1 MLILKKWMVSCVL
14 VFLVTILPVNGF
26 LARGNETVYAADE
39 ALQNVIVG
47 GFETDDEVWSLG
59 LGTEAPGAKG
69 EYVRDASVSSSGTFS
84 GKLHGDFSAGG
95 KYVTIRKKFLPL
107 DMQKLTF
114 WVKTADAA
122 WITLRIKDSSG
133 QVHQQRIT
141 LASTANWQK
150 VEITKFNGGL
160 GYLYFSGA
168 NDGKWHGPAQEL
180 EFLLEKSGLNGGKS
194 SGDVQFD
201 DITAA
206 VPQQAP
212 LWEAPIGSFENA
224 FDIWKLGLG
233 TDFPGAK
240 GEYVR
245 DASTFKAGAYSGKL
259 RGDFSGGGKYIT
271 LGRSFAPIDMQ
282 KLEFWLQTADAASI
296 SLRVKDATGQVHQQ
310 KISLAATS
318 NWQKIEIYKF
328 DGGTGYLYFSGANDG
343 KWHGPAQQI
352 EFLLEKSGLT
362 GGKSSGEIRLDNVV
376 MTASLPDLS
385 VQQVRMGNIFLEN
398 EPVAFQLATKGDTV
412 SWSVYDHLNHK
423 VAEGRD
429 GVQGGLLNLTI
440 PLQRLGYFKLTL
452 AAEKDGRTIKT
463 ADVSFARLTDTDPTA
478 AASSPFGISTHLAW
492 ENPQGWTPELSE
504 LLRRAGAKNFRDEI
518 PWEAVEYEKG
528 QYRKPA
534 NRDAYMQR
542 TQQDGLKPFIIL
554 DYTNPFYDQNSTPY
568 TDAGRQGYADYGKA
582 LLDLYG
588 NRIEWVE
595 VYNEFNGGFGDRGNG
610 PADSRPDYYYKLLKK
625 TYETIKAARPDVTV
639 VGMATAGT
647 PLGWMEEVFKLGGL
661 QYMDAVSIHPYQ
673 SQRPPD
679 GIVDAARNV
688 QSLIRQYNQGQLKPL
703 WFTEIGW
710 PTYNGGIGI
719 TENTQADYV
728 VRTHVQA
735 LGEGVEKVFWYDLMN
750 DGMKADYHE
759 ENFGLLRNAN
769 DPQGQFTPKPSYAA
783 YAAMTRE
790 LIGAQ
795 FVETENIAAG
805 ISSYKFAKDGR
816 SIRIVW
822 ANAPVQAAIHTDSA
836 IQVADM
842 MGNTETFTPLDGKVY
857 VTLTGEPVY
866 IKSDIDGISA
876 DSTFALTGD
885 EAVTGEPVALKVEM
899 NNAEAAPL
907 AVSFDVEG
915 ASFSLYAEAGQTAL
929 QPFALPGLDREG
941 VRYVTGDLTVNGG
954 KVGRLKQAVQTL
966 PSYGVR
972 IIPVI
977 NDVNTKS
984 EALKVQIRN
993 HSNVQELTVR
1003 KADWQL
1009 GTITGSQE
1017 LTAAVIPPGAERT
1030 FDIPLAGFDYG
1041 VTYQTNVTVHFD
1053 GKEPFVYEGKFDFNP
1068 VLPGTVQVDGTAD
1081 PVTIASPPLI
1091 ELSKGTKKLQNYTGS
1106 SDLDGSVWLNWDQ
1119 DQLYLTAAIK
1129 DDIHFA
1135 PAGGEEIWKNDSIQ
1149 FAAIAGIPGENLG
1162 WYEYGISQTP
1172 QGPQI
1177 YRWMTPDSTNK
1188 GLVANGSLQIARDE
1202 ERKVTVYEL
1211 ALPWSELAPIKPG
1224 KDGVIGFSLLVN
1236 DNDGNGR
1243 KGWIEWGSG
1252 IGEAKDPKKYR
1263 TIQWI
1268 KNLSAPVI
1276 TVEGVLNG
1284 ESYTDA
1290 VVPVVKAEDEDGDLQ
1305 TVRILLNGESWTS
1318 GTPVTGKGSH
1328 ILSVQ
1333 ASDQAGNKTEQ
1344 TVSFKLYH
1352 STMLAAS
1359 NAEGKLNDTVTLR
1372 ASLQDKNGQA
1382 IAGESVSFAVN
1393 GNAVGNAVTDANG
1406 AATLDYTIQLAANAD
1421 QDTVYPLQASFGRN
1435 DDAYLL
1441 GSEVSGELT
1450 VKRTPPPNP
1459 AEAPGKPYLS
1469 DDNGHDT
1476 GIMDGSYS
1484 VKMNMWWGNNGSTYK
1499 LYENDVLID
1508 TQTLTAHSPNAQST
1522 VTSVTYRKN
1531 GTYRYYAEL
1540 VNPSGTTRS
1549 DVHTVTVTQ
1558 AAPAVPVLS
1567 QDNWDGDG
1575 NYKVSMNMWWGT
1587 NGTTY
1592 RLYENGMLI
1601 DTQTLS
1607 DRTPGAQSAVTA
1619 IANKPIGTY
1628 EYQCELVNYAGA
1640 TVSGKI
1646 VVVVTKR

>member
-1 MLILKKWMVSCVL
+1 MVRKKWLVSLVL
-14 VFLVTILPVNGF
+14 VLLLSAWPRNGLVPGVTK
-26 LARGNETVYAADE
+26 AADAAE
-39 ALQNVIVG
+39 ASLQNVTVG
-47 GFETDDEVWSLG
+47 GFETDEEVWSFG

-69 EYVRDASVSSSGTFS
+69 EYARDASVFKSGAFS
-84 GKLHGDFSAGG
+84 GKLRGDFSAGG
-95 KYVTIRKKFLPL
+95 KYVTLRKRFLPL
-107 DMQKLTF
+107 DMQKLEF

-122 WITLRIKDSSG
+122 WLTLRVKDSSG

-168 NDGKWHGPAQEL
+168 NDGKWHGPTQEL
-180 EFLLEKSGLNGGKS
+180 EFLLEKSGLTGGKT
-194 SGDVQFD
+194 SGDVRFD
-201 DITAA
+201 EISAT
-206 VPQQAP
+206 VPQQEP
-212 LWEAPIGSFENA
+212 LWEAAIGSFENA

-245 DASTFKAGAYSGKL
+245 DASAFKAGAYSAKL

-282 KLEFWLQTADAASI
+282 KLEFWIQTADAASI

-310 KISLAATS
+310 KIALAATS
-318 NWQKIEIYKF
+318 NWQKLEIFKF
-328 DGGTGYLYFSGANDG
+328 DGGLNYLYFSGANDG

-362 GGKSSGEIRLDNVV
+362 GGKSGGDIRLDNIVA
-376 MTASLPDLS
+376 TAALPDLS
-385 VQQVRMGNIFLEN
+385 VQQVRMGNIFLES
-398 EPVAFQLATKGDTV
+398 EPVAFPLATRGDTV
-412 SWSVYDHLNHK
+412 SWSVYDHLDHK

-429 GVQGGLLNLTI
+429 SVQGGLLNLTI
-440 PLQRLGYFKLTL
+440 PLQKLGYHKLTL
-452 AAEKDGRTIKT
+452 TAEKGGQTIKS
-463 ADVSFARLTDTDPTA
+463 ADVSFARLTDADPTA

-504 LLRRAGAKNFRDEI
+504 LLSRAGAKNFRDEI

-588 NRIEWVE
+588 NQIEWVE

-625 TYETIKAARPDVTV
+625 TYETIKATRPDVTV

-679 GIVDAARNV
+679 GIVDAVRNT

-710 PTYNGGIGI
+710 PTYSGGIGI

-769 DPQGQFTPKPSYAA
+769 DPQGQFTPKPAYAA
-783 YAAMTRE
+783 YAAMTRA
-790 LIGAQ
+790 LIGAR
-795 FVETENIAAG
+795 FVERESFGPG
-805 ISSYKFAKDGR
+805 ISSYKFDKDGR
-816 SIRIVW
+816 NIRIVW
-822 ANAPVQAAIHTDSA
+822 ANAPVQAAIHTDSP

-857 VTLTGEPVY
+857 VTLTGEPIY

-915 ASFSLYAEAGQTAL
+915 ASFSLYAEAGQTAM

-941 VRYVTGDLTVNGG
+941 VRYVTGDLTVNGS
-954 KVGRLKQAVQTL
+954 KVGRLKHAVRTL
-966 PSYGVR
+966 PSYGAR
-972 IIPVI
+972 IVPII
-977 NDVNTKS
+977 SDVNTKS

-993 HSNVQELTVR
+993 YSNVQGLAV
-1003 KADWQL
+1003 KSADWQL
-1009 GTITGSQE
+1009 GSQSGSRE
-1017 LTAAVIPPGAERT
+1017 WSGVVPPGSERT
-1030 FDIPLAGFDYG
+1030 FDIPLAGFDFG
-1041 VTYQTNVTVHFD
+1041 VSYQAQVTVRFD
-1053 GKEPFVYEGKFDFNP
+1053 GKEPFVYAGKLDFNP
-1068 VLPGTVQVDGTAD
+1068 VIPGTVQVDGAAD
-1081 PVTIASPPLI
+1081 SAIVAAPPFI
-1091 ELSKGTKKLQNYTGS
+1091 ELSKGTKKLQNYSGPA
-1106 SDLDGSVWLNWDQ
+1106 DLDGSVWLNWDR
-1119 DQLYLTAAIK
+1119 DNFYLTATIK
-1129 DDIHFA
+1129 DDVHFA
-1135 PAGGEEIWKNDSIQ
+1135 PASGEEIWKNDSIQ

-1162 WYEYGISQTP
+1162 WYEYGLSQTP

-1177 YRWMTPDSTNK
+1177 YRWMTPDSANK
-1188 GLVANGSLQIARDE
+1188 GIVTNGSLQIARDE
-1202 ERKVTVYEL
+1202 EQKLTVYEL
-1211 ALPWSELAPIKPG
+1211 ALPWSELAPIKPA

-1252 IGEAKDPKKYR
+1252 IGETKDPKKYR
-1263 TIQWI
+1263 TVQWI
-1268 KNLSAPVI
+1268 KNPSAPVI
-1276 TVEGVLNG
+1276 AIEGVADG
-1284 ESYTDA
+1284 QSYTDTA
-1290 VVPVVKAEDEDGDLQ
+1290 VPVVKAEDEDGDLQ
-1305 TVRILLNGESWTS
+1305 SVRILLNGEAWTS
-1318 GTPVTGKGSH
+1318 GTPVTVKGSH
-1328 ILSVQ
+1328 TLSVQ
-1333 ASDQAGNKTEQ
+1333 AADQAGNMTER
-1344 TVSFKLYH
+1344 TVTFKLFH
-1352 STMLAAS
+1352 STLLEAS
-1359 NAEGKLNDTVTLR
+1359 NAAGQVNETVTLR
-1372 ASLQDKNGQA
+1372 AALRDKNGLA
-1382 IAGESVSFAVN
+1382 VAGESVSFAVN
-1393 GNAVGNAVTDANG
+1393 GNAVGTAVTDANG
-1406 AATLDYTIQLAANAD
+1406 AAALNYNIQLAASAE
-1421 QDTVYPLQASFGRN
+1421 QDTVYPIHVSFGRN
-1435 DDAYLL
+1435 DAAYFL
-1441 GSEVSGELT
+1441 GSEGSGELT
-1450 VKRTPPPNP
+1450 VKRLPPPNP

-1469 DDNGHDT
+1469 DDNGHDN
-1476 GIMDGSYS
+1476 GILDGKYA
-1484 VKMNMWWGNNGSTYK
+1484 VRMNMWWGNNGSTYK

-1531 GTYRYYAEL
+1531 GTYRYFAEL
-1540 VNPSGTTRS
+1540 INASGTTRS

-1558 AAPAVPVLS
+1558 ASPAVPVLS
-1567 QDNWDGDG
+1567 HDNWDGDG
-1575 NYKVSMNMWWGT
+1575 NYKVAMNMWWGT

-1592 RLYENGMLI
+1592 RLYENGVLI
-1601 DTQTLS
+1601 DTRALA
-1607 DRTPGAQSAVTA
+1607 DHTPSSQSAVTA
-1619 IANKPIGTY
+1619 IANRPAGTY
-1628 EYQCELVNYAGA
+1628 EYQGELINDAGT
-1640 TVSGKI
+1640 TVSGKMI
-1646 VVVVTKR
+1646 VKVTNR